1 MAGASHDLRT
11 PVAILRAEADVALT
25 RVDRSAAEYRD
36 SLEIIRQGTAELS
49 SLVENLFT
57 LARADAGDHPL
68 ARTEFYLEELLSDCV
83 RAARPLAQRRGITLH
98 FSPDAEAPIHAD
110 ELLLRRLVMN
120 LLDNAIRHTPAG
132 GRVDVE
138 LTLAMD
144 ADAPHHPGTS
154 TAPAAARA
162 HRETNYRIDV
172 RDTGSGIPPESRAF
186 IFDRFYRADPA
197 RSRTGEGGARGGAGG
212 SGAGL
217 GLADSALDRG
227 GALGEA
233 GTGGDQSWSEREFL

>member
-68 ARTEFYLEELLSDCV
+68 ARTEFYLEELLRDCV

-132 GRVDVE
+132 GRVDAE
-138 LTLAMD
+138 LALAMD
-144 ADAPHHPGTS
+144 AGAAHHPRTS
-154 TAPAAARA
+154 TR
-162 HRETNYRIDV
+162 
-172 RDTGSGIPPESRAF
+172 
-186 IFDRFYRADPA
+186 
-197 RSRTGEGGARGGAGG
+197 
-212 SGAGL
+212 
-217 GLADSALDRG
+217 
-227 GALGEA
+227 
-233 GTGGDQSWSEREFL
+233 SERRRVGQRASARERRLTRPQP